1 MMQTLEQKVMDAL
14 KQAMREKDA
23 VKLAALRAIKS
34 AILLEKTK
42 GKGTELSQADEMK
55 LLQKLVKQRK
65 ESAEIYRA
73 QNRPDLEQEELAQME
88 VIAAFL
94 PEPMSEDEIRAAV
107 EQIIEETGASS
118 MKDMGKVM
126 GMATQKLAGR
136 ADGKQIAGIVKSLLS

>member
-1 MMQTLEQKVMDAL
+1 MQTLEQKVMEAL
-14 KQAMREKDA
+14 KQAMREKDG

-55 LLQKLVKQRK
+55 ILQKLVKQRK

-88 VIAAFL
+88 VIATFL
-94 PEPMSEDEIRAAV
+94 PEPLSEDEIRAQV
-107 EQIIEETGASS
+107 EQIIAQTGATS

-126 GMATQKLAGR
+126 GLATQKLAGR
-136 ADGKQIAGIVKSLLS
+136 ADGKQIAAIVKSLLS

>member
-1 MMQTLEQKVMDAL
+1 MQTLEQKVMEAL

-55 LLQKLVKQRK
+55 ILQKLVKQRK

-94 PEPMSEDEIRAAV
+94 PEPLSEDEIRAQV
-107 EQIIEETGASS
+107 EQIIAQTGASS

-126 GMATQKLAGR
+126 GLATQKLAGR
-136 ADGKQIAGIVKSLLS
+136 ADGKQIAAIVKSLLS

>member
-1 MMQTLEQKVMDAL
+1 MQTLEQKVMEAL

-42 GKGTELSQADEMK
+42 GKGSELSQADEMK
-55 LLQKLVKQRK
+55 ILQKLVKQRK

-94 PEPMSEDEIRAAV
+94 PEPLSEDEIRAQV
-107 EQIIEETGASS
+107 EQIIAQTGASS

-126 GMATQKLAGR
+126 GLATQKLAGR
-136 ADGKQIAGIVKSLLS
+136 ADGKQIAAIVKSLLS

>member
-1 MMQTLEQKVMDAL
+1 MQTLEQKVMEAL
-14 KQAMREKDA
+14 KQAMREKDG

-55 LLQKLVKQRK
+55 ILQKLVKQRK

-88 VIAAFL
+88 VIATFL
-94 PEPMSEDEIRAAV
+94 LEPLSEDEIRAQV
-107 EQIIEETGASS
+107 EQIIAQTGATS

-126 GMATQKLAGR
+126 GLATQKLAGR
-136 ADGKQIAGIVKSLLS
+136 ADGKQIAAIVKSLLS

>member
-1 MMQTLEQKVMDAL
+1 
-14 KQAMREKDA
+14 MREKDA

-55 LLQKLVKQRK
+55 ILQKLVKQRK

-94 PEPMSEDEIRAAV
+94 PEPLSEDEIRAQV
-107 EQIIEETGASS
+107 EQIIAQTGASS

-126 GMATQKLAGR
+126 GLATQKLAGR
-136 ADGKQIAGIVKSLLS
+136 ADGKQIAAIVKSLLS

>member
-1 MMQTLEQKVMDAL
+1 MQTLEQKVMEAL

-42 GKGTELSQADEMK
+42 GKGSELSQADEMK
-55 LLQKLVKQRK
+55 ILQKLVKQRK

-94 PEPMSEDEIRAAV
+94 PEPLSEDEMRAQV
-107 EQIIEETGASS
+107 EQIIAQTGASS

-126 GMATQKLAGR
+126 GLATQKLAGR
-136 ADGKQIAGIVKSLLS
+136 ADGKQIAAIVKSLLS

>member
-1 MMQTLEQKVMDAL
+1 MQTLEQKVMDAL